1 MTGELINWEQIHTD
15 WNEHWRNRPDD
26 YPLNEWFDKFW
37 DDRGGRD
44 AHFRKEGYRTYQR
57 KYKEN

>member
-1 MTGELINWEQIHTD
+1 MTGELINWEHIHTD
-15 WNEHWRNRPDD
+15 WHKHWRNRPDD
-26 YPLNEWFDKFW
+26 YSLQEWFDKFW

-44 AHFRKEGYRTYQR
+44 AYFREEGYRTYQR